1 MIYISVCIPTK
12 NRLDYLTK
20 TVESIINDNVDV
32 HAYEIVIADNSDDD
46 LTEKYAREL
55 MDSGYNIKYYKNPQT
70 GFYNSIQAL
79 QLGDGAFLKL
89 HNDYTSFNKGGFKK
103 LFDHVVKNYDSR
115 NMLFFTNGALGAVST
130 KYECTSFDKFVF
142 NASYLITWSSSF
154 SIWKDDF
161 IELETKPDDLNEMF
175 PHTSL
180 ILQSNNKIFSIVDE
194 SIFNNISVSRKGG
207 YNIFYNF
214 CVLFLD
220 MLDIEKKKGLLSEK
234 TIKKVKRDMYYKFVM
249 VWYYRTIQNNKRRY
263 TFDNEN
269 AYENIKKAYGFI
281 GFSGVFLVAKA
292 KYFFDKIFGFFV
304 KS

>member
-180 ILQSNNKIFSIVDE
+180 ILQS
-194 SIFNNISVSRKGG
+194 
-207 YNIFYNF
+207 
-214 CVLFLD
+214 
-220 MLDIEKKKGLLSEK
+220 
-234 TIKKVKRDMYYKFVM
+234 
-249 VWYYRTIQNNKRRY
+249 
-263 TFDNEN
+263 
-269 AYENIKKAYGFI
+269 
-281 GFSGVFLVAKA
+281 
-292 KYFFDKIFGFFV
+292 
-304 KS
+304 